1 PLSSLAVSLSVFASA
16 FGGLVWSSYA
26 TFYGRRPM
34 YLWGMP
40 LMTLGSFGTA
50 YSAGLPDLLFWRF
63 VQAFGC
69 SGGMSIGAAVIG
81 DIYAL
86 EERGTAMGS
95 FFGVRNYALELHLS
109 PAFIIFHYALLV
121 PLAYTIGVRYNI
133 TSEALI
139 GACFLPSGVG
149 NFLGAHI
156 AGRLSDVIVK
166 KYRGERRGTWYP
178 EDRLRVTSIGALYL
192 TPLSVSVAGL
202 TMTYIG
208 GPLGLS
214 ISLFCLFTNGIGVDM
229 VLTPLGSYIVDL
241 MGARSAEA
249 MAAVGYVILLIPGV
263 IEHMLL
269 SNRALRSLLLAPLSA
284 LIIPSINL
292 TGVAVTNGIT

>member
-1 PLSSLAVSLSVFASA
+1 MVLMYLFLPETAHPNTRGIDKAEEGERPRQILVWVNPLSSLVVMRSPVLMLITVANTFSLV
-16 FGGLVWSSYA
+16 
-26 TFYGRRPM
+26 T
-34 YLWGMP
+34 
-40 LMTLGSFGTA
+40 
-50 YSAGLPDLLFWRF
+50 D
-63 VQAFGC
+63 
-69 SGGMSIGAAVIG
+69 
-81 DIYAL
+81 
-86 EERGTAMGS
+86 
-95 FFGVRNYALELHLS
+95 
-109 PAFIIFHYALLV
+109 YALLV

-156 AGRLSDVIVK
+156 AGRWSDVIVK

-214 ISLFCLFTNGIGVDM
+214 TSLFCLFTNGIGVDM

-249 MAAVGYVILLIPGV
+249 MAAVG
-263 IEHMLL
+263 
-269 SNRALRSLLLAPLSA
+269 ALRSLLLAPLSA

-292 TGVAVTNGIT
+292 TGVAVTNGI